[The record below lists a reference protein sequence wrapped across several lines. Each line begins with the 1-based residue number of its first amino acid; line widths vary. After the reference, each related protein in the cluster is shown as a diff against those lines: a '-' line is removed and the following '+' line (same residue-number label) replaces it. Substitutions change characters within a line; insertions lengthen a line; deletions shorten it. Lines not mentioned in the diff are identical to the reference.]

1 MTPITDNIY
10 LRFFTNEGE
19 EETNEQF
26 ISIAESQYSGVPIDD
41 NGDNYDSDGYLY
53 TYLGGGN
60 NFVQITG
67 ILFDNK
73 S

>member
-1 MTPITDNIY
+1 MIPITDNIY
-10 LRFFTNEGE
+10 LRYFTNENG

-26 ISIAESQYSGVPIDD
+26 ISIAESQFSGVPIDD
-41 NGDNYDSDGYLY
+41 NGDDYDSDGYIY

-67 ILFDNK
+67 ISFNK
-73 S
+73 